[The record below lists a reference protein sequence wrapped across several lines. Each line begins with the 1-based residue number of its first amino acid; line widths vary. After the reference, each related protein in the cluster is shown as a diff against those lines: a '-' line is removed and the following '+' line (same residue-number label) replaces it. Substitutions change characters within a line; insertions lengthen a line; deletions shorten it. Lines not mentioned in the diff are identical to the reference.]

1 MAQVIANPSPTQVLG
16 RANECLRR
24 LLEAGLPFD
33 ALQLPITDAEARD
46 RLVTYWSAGCY
57 EPTTDQRLAREI
69 MGLSFFGVEE
79 AVRHFGLKPKKAQ
92 LTTLGKIRFSEAILR
107 ECQDTHLLVG
117 TFPLSILEIRAKVDR
132 GLFCSYEDAWYNNG
146 EPFAKLRC
154 LVAWHLIRKTPVP
167 NSTSKTWD
175 EQQAL
180 LAENKETPQTNV
192 MVYATIGHFL
202 ATGER
207 LFPNL
212 YVRCSDLDSG
222 GPRVYLGRFDA
233 HGLYVSYYWDVNRN
247 GHIGLASARK

>member
-1 MAQVIANPSPTQVLG
+1 MIQIIANPSPTQVLG

-33 ALQLPITDAEARD
+33 ALQLPITDTKARD

-69 MGLSFFGVEE
+69 MGSNFFGVEE

-92 LTTLGKIRFSEAILR
+92 LTTLGKIRFSETILR
-107 ECQDTHLLVG
+107 ECQNTHLLVA
-117 TFPLSILEIRAKVDR
+117 TFPLSILEIRTKVDR
-132 GLFCSYEDAWYNNG
+132 GLFVSHEGAWYNG

-154 LVAWHLIRKTPVP
+154 PVAWHLLRKTPVP

-180 LAENKETPQTNV
+180 LVENEETPQANV
-192 MVYATIGHFL
+192 MVYATIGHCL

-212 YVRCSDLDSG
+212 YVRCSDMDSRGLRGLLGYFGQDGLD
-222 GPRVYLGRFDA
+222 VI
-233 HGLYVSYYWDVNRN
+233 HYWDDRRYVD
-247 GHIGLASARK
+247 IGLASARKS